1 MLQVHPHV
9 CWLSHVKSEISVIF
23 PVKSS
28 YHQDNKPPPDGWGE
42 INRLMLEDPWRA
54 QPDTIVQHSWNFSD
68 DDTPV
73 RYHLPGVGP
82 VFFSTTRTW
91 PAERHQ
97 RNWSTSNAGNSSHVW
112 LLEDRTVAVQ
122 NMVCWRYGM
131 FLPIPRHEWLY
142 TYQVVLAWLL
152 YGIQDN
158 WWQCKTY
165 RGGT

>member
-131 FLPIPRHEWLY
+131 FSANSQAWMIIHLPSGSCMAFVWDTRQLM
-142 TYQVVLAWLL
+142 TMQNL
-152 YGIQDN
+152 
-158 WWQCKTY
+158 
-165 RGGT
+165 

>member
-1 MLQVHPHV
+1 MLNLKSPWFFPSNLPITKTTSPRPTAEVRSTAW
-9 CWLSHVKSEISVIF
+9 CWRIREGLSPIPSFSTVETFRMMI
-23 PVKSS
+23 PQ
-28 YHQDNKPPPDGWGE
+28 Y
-42 INRLMLEDPWRA
+42 
-54 QPDTIVQHSWNFSD
+54 DTIFQGSA
-68 DDTPV
+68 
-73 RYHLPGVGP
+73 L
-82 VFFSTTRTW
+82 FFSTTRTW

-165 RGGT
+165 RGGR